1 MRVSERQRYNVT
13 TDRVERAKTSNSKM
27 LEKMSTQKRI
37 SRLSDDPVGMGQA
50 IREKDRIA
58 RQNQYQKNVLFAQ
71 GFIERTESA
80 ISGIADFLI
89 RAKELAVQQANATY
103 GAAGRKSTSM
113 EVRQIMDGVIALAN
127 TSYGNRYV
135 FAGYRALT
143 PPLTLDGQYVGD
155 DGAVFLPID
164 EGNFRQ
170 INIQPRYLF
179 ENSEEEKVAGH
190 FPLVHTLSIL
200 HEGLQTNDV
209 HMIRKSMEELEFQ
222 LGKVNTYQAKLGAIH
237 SSLSGSLERLELGEE
252 LSMESLSKI
261 EDADMFRTTSDF
273 KRTETVLQS
282 TLMASNKLLQ
292 PSLLNFLQ

>member
-127 TSYGNRYV
+127 TSSLKAHRSSRLPPPRVTSSTSGL
-135 FAGYRALT
+135 GCMRAAW
-143 PPLTLDGQYVGD
+143 PM
-155 DGAVFLPID
+155 A
-164 EGNFRQ
+164 
-170 INIQPRYLF
+170 
-179 ENSEEEKVAGH
+179 A
-190 FPLVHTLSIL
+190 
-200 HEGLQTNDV
+200 
-209 HMIRKSMEELEFQ
+209 
-222 LGKVNTYQAKLGAIH
+222 
-237 SSLSGSLERLELGEE
+237 
-252 LSMESLSKI
+252 
-261 EDADMFRTTSDF
+261 TS
-273 KRTETVLQS
+273 
-282 TLMASNKLLQ
+282 
-292 PSLLNFLQ
+292 